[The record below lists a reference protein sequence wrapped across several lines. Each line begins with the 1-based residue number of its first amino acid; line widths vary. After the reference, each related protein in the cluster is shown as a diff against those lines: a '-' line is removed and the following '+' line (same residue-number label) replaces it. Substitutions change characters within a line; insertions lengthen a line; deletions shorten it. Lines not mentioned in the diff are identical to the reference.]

1 MRRLVKVVAASA
13 AILFSL
19 DFSGCRLPSSGPL
32 PIVIS
37 SETLTLEWD
46 SPVEEIPSSPFA
58 ASAYRVYFRHH
69 NAAAW
74 TLCGTA
80 AATLN
85 PQVVLQHS
93 EFGNG
98 SFDFAVSTVSGIG
111 QESLLLTSLNP
122 SDSGDEGWYITWIRT
137 D

>member
-1 MRRLVKVVAASA
+1 MRRIVKIVVVSA
-13 AILFSL
+13 AILCSFG
-19 DFSGCRLPSSGPL
+19 FSGCRLPSIGPL

-46 SPVEEIPSSPFA
+46 PPPEQIPSSPLA
-58 ASAYRVYFRHH
+58 ASEYRVYFRHH
-69 NAAAW
+69 NTADW
-74 TLCGTA
+74 SLCGTVV
-80 AATLN
+80 ATPS

-98 SFDFAVSTVSGIG
+98 SFDFAVSTVSGID

-122 SDSGDEGWYITWIRT
+122 SDSLNEGWYITWIRI

>member
-1 MRRLVKVVAASA
+1 MRRIVKVVAVSA
-13 AILFSL
+13 VILFSV
-19 DFSGCRLPSSGPL
+19 DFFGCRLPSSGPF

-46 SPVEEIPSSPFA
+46 PPVEELPPSPFG

-69 NAAAW
+69 NTATW
-74 TLCGTA
+74 TLCGTV

-98 SFDFAVSTVSGIG
+98 SFDFAISTVSGID

-122 SDSGDEGWYITWIRT
+122 SDSLNEGWYITWIRT